1 MSTKLEKL
9 GADLKRAREK
19 SEEWKR
25 RAEELEQKYRE
36 QENLE
41 ICEITRS
48 FQLTPEKLA
57 KLLRETG
64 NGLPNPELAQRISE
78 EETNE
83 GI

>member
-19 SEEWKR
+19 SEEWKKR
-25 RAEELEQKYRE
+25 TEELEQKYRE

-57 KLLRETG
+57 KLLKATG
-64 NGLPNPELAQRISE
+64 NGLPDPELAERISQE
-78 EETNE
+78 DVYE